1 MVGRKEEIDIIH
13 SLLKSEQA
21 EFLAIIGRRRVGK
34 TYLIREALG
43 SQIDFELIGMKDG
56 TLDLQLRNFKVQ
68 LDQVYPNNNK
78 PIACWFDAFD
88 VLADYMLSL
97 PKTKKSV
104 FFFDEF
110 PWLDGPKSGFKTAF
124 SHFWNRY
131 ASAENVLVIIC
142 GSSASYMIDKVMN
155 DRGGL
160 HNRVTKWINLQPFT
174 LSETKEFLETKG
186 IIINHLQIIQLYMTF
201 GGIPHYLK
209 QIEKGLSASQN
220 IDKQCFQAHG
230 FLKNEFHNLYQ
241 ALFRKAER
249 HEELVELLSKKAS
262 GLTRQ
267 ALADQSSLS
276 NGGALTK
283 VLVELEQ
290 SGFIQSSHPFGKKTK
305 DKIYR
310 LTDYFTLFYFRFMAD
325 AINTDSGYFMTLQ
338 GTQSYKTWSGYAFE
352 NICLQHT
359 KQIKKALGIAGVYS
373 ANYSFYHAKTADYD
387 TAQIDLVIDRKDGVI
402 NLCEMKFYDGVYS
415 FTAKDAEKINR
426 QRSLFRAVTKTKK
439 LIFNTF
445 ISTYGYTE
453 NQHSLGQVD
462 NNVTMDVLFG

>member
-1 MVGRKEEIDIIH
+1 ME
-13 SLLKSEQA
+13 
-21 EFLAIIGRRRVGK
+21 
-34 TYLIREALG
+34 
-43 SQIDFELIGMKDG
+43 
-56 TLDLQLRNFKVQ
+56 
-68 LDQVYPNNNK
+68 QVYPTNQKKIGN
-78 PIACWFDAFD
+78 WLEAFHI
-88 VLADYMLSL
+88 LAEYIVSQPD
-97 PKTKKSV
+97 TKKTV
-104 FFFDEF
+104 LFFDEF

-142 GSSASYMIDKVMN
+142 GSSASYMIDKVLN

-174 LSETKEFLETKG
+174 LKETKEFLEKKG
-186 IIINHLQIIQLYMTF
+186 LAINHYQTIQLYMTF

-209 QIEKGLSASQN
+209 QIENGLSAAQN

-249 HEELVELLSKKAS
+249 HEELVKILSKKAS

-283 VLVELEQ
+283 VLLESEQ
-290 SGFIQSSHPFGKKTK
+290 SGFIQSFYPFGKKTK

-325 AINTDSGYFMTLQ
+325 VVNTEPGYFMTLQ
-338 GTQSYKTWSGYAFE
+338 GTQSYKIWSGYAFE
-352 NICLQHT
+352 NICLQHS
-359 KQIKKALGIAGVYS
+359 KQIKNALGISGIYS
-373 ANYSFYHAKTADYD
+373 ANCSFYHPKTNDYD
-387 TAQIDLVIDRKDGVI
+387 AAQIDLVIDRKDGVI
-402 NLCEMKFYDGVYS
+402 NLCEMKFYDGIYN
-415 FTAKDAEKINR
+415 FTAKDTEKINR
-426 QRSLFRAVTKTKK
+426 QRSVFKAITKTKK
-439 LIFNTF
+439 QVFYTW
-445 ISTYGYTE
+445 ISTFGFTM
-453 NQHSLGQVD
+453 NQHSLGTVEQHF
-462 NNVTMDVLFG
+462 TMDILFD